1 MRARALLAIA
11 AMSTGLAATALPAS
25 AQQYYNNGAQK
36 YPQQAGNPAYCGQ
49 VNQNRMLV
57 GGALGA
63 IAGAVLGNNVGAHHH
78 QGDGAILG
86 TVLGAGTG
94 AVIGRNTGACSPAAQ
109 QRAQNGYQPGYQ
121 QGGYQQGGY
130 QQPTYGQPPA
140 YPPNY
145 GRQTGYDRYPLE
157 GGPNGGYR
165 DSGYRGDGYQQ
176 GGDPNCRWGTV
187 STRDPDGREVRDSI
201 YMCRGRDGVW
211 RAQQPY

>member
-11 AMSTGLAATALPAS
+11 AMSTGLAATGVPAS
-25 AQQYYNNGAQK
+25 AQQYYPAQA
-36 YPQQAGNPAYCGQ
+36 YPAQAYPNQTYQGPAPYCGQ
-49 VNQNRMLV
+49 VRQNRMMI
-57 GGALGA
+57 GGAIGA
-63 IAGAVLGNNVGAHHH
+63 VAGAVLGNNLGAHHH

-86 TVLGAGTG
+86 TVAGAATG
-94 AVIGRNTGACSPAAQ
+94 ALIGRNTGQCSPANQA
-109 QRAQNGYQPGYQ
+109 AQNGYGYP

-130 QQPTYGQPPA
+130 QGGYPPPPA
-140 YPPNY
+140 DYRRP
-145 GRQTGYDRYPLE
+145 TGYDRYPLD
-157 GGPNGGYR
+157 GGPSSRDDGYR
-165 DSGYRGDGYQQ
+165 QASQG

>member
-11 AMSTGLAATALPAS
+11 AMSTGLAATAVPAS
-25 AQQYYNNGAQK
+25 AQQYYNGAQN
-36 YPQQAGNPAYCGQ
+36 YPAQAYPNQTAGPAPYCGQ
-49 VNQNRMLV
+49 VRQNRMMI
-57 GGALGA
+57 GGAIGA
-63 IAGAVLGNNVGAHHH
+63 VAGAVLGNNLGAHHH

-86 TVLGAGTG
+86 TVAGAATG
-94 AVIGRNTGACSPAAQ
+94 AMIGRNTGTCSPANQA
-109 QRAQNGYQPGYQ
+109 AQNGYQPGYQ
-121 QGGYQQGGY
+121 GGY
-130 QQPTYGQPPA
+130 QQPTYGAPP
-140 YPPNY
+140 PQVY

-165 DSGYRGDGYQQ
+165 DSGYNQG